1 MINKENCKEWWNNKA
16 KDNPLYWIIS
26 NENSKSE
33 DKFFATG
40 IDSYNL
46 ITKDINIKQNMDVL
60 EVGCGVGRIT
70 FQFAKYCNIVNGV
83 DICSEYIRLANE
95 YKNRFKVSNIDFYEN
110 DGENFDIFNNNQ
122 FDFVY
127 SYIVFQHIPYEETLI
142 NNIINIHRVLKING
156 IFKFHHNRLS
166 QQSEGD
172 IGFGCS
178 LSQSSVNNILKVGY
192 ELVNTYPDE
201 SYAQYKRGWWTIL
214 KKI

>member
-1 MINKENCKEWWNNKA
+1 MIDKNECKNWWNEKA

-26 NENSKSE
+26 NDNSKSE
-33 DKFFATG
+33 SKFFATG

-46 ITKDINIKQNMDVL
+46 ITKDIKVTPEMDVL
-60 EVGCGVGRIT
+60 EIGCGVGRIT
-70 FQFAKYCNIVNGV
+70 FQFAKYCSSVNGI
-83 DICSEYIRLANE
+83 DICSEYIKLANE
-95 YKNRFKVSNIDFYEN
+95 YKHRFKISNIFFYEN
-110 DGENFDIFNNNQ
+110 DGESFGIYKDNQ
-122 FDFVY
+122 FDLIY
-127 SYIVFQHIPYEETLI
+127 SFIVFQHIPYEQTLI
-142 NNIINIHRVLKING
+142 NNIKNAYRILKPNG

-178 LSQSSVNNILKVGY
+178 LSKESVNDILKVGY

-201 SYAQYKRGWWTIL
+201 SYKQYGRGWWTIL